1 MNVAAA
7 SRRSGLPPK
16 TIRYYE
22 EIGLVSP
29 ARRANGYRDYGPED
43 IERLAFL
50 RRARGLG
57 FSIEEC
63 RALAGLDASASR
75 TSQEVREIAMAHRAA
90 LDEKR
95 REIDA
100 MSAAL
105 DRLIAA
111 CPGDQNPRCAILDG
125 MAGRPSPQT
134 LPSRPATSRP

>member
-29 ARRANGYRDYGPED
+29 SRRANGYRDYGPDD

-111 CPGDQNPRCAILDG
+111 CPGDQNPHCAILDG

-134 LPSRPATSRP
+134 VPSRPAT